1 MYVVHLNYVQR
12 TSLTAARQDVQ
23 CELMAYPAKTDRER
37 ILAAALEQ
45 VEDQGLE
52 NLAIRSLA
60 AKLGLAPNA
69 LYRYFENL
77 SALELA
83 VAEEVRSQML
93 ELMQGVVGRKGP
105 PEAIRAIAEAY
116 LRFAQERPR
125 AFALYLKNSDSQ
137 TPQCAR
143 NTAFFVEQVTRLYG
157 GERARM
163 ASHALWA
170 QIHGLAV
177 LLGAGVLPWDEAH
190 TRLKFGLKVWIDGA
204 ATASEKQ

>member
-1 MYVVHLNYVQR
+1 MYTVHLG
-12 TSLTAARQDVQ
+12 SMGRQDVQ
-23 CELMAYPAKTDRER
+23 CELMAYPAKTDRES

-45 VEDQGLE
+45 VESEGLE

-60 AKLGLAPNA
+60 GRLGLAPNA

-77 SALELA
+77 SDLELA
-83 VAEEVRSQML
+83 VAEEVRFQML
-93 ELMQGVVGRKGP
+93 QVMQRVVGRKGP
-105 PEAIRAIAEAY
+105 AESIRAISEAY
-116 LRFAQERPR
+116 LDFAEQRPR
-125 AFALYLKNSDSQ
+125 AFALYLKNSVSQ

-157 GERARM
+157 PQRAQM

-177 LLGAGVLPWDEAH
+177 LLGAGVLPWEEAR
-190 TRLKFGLKVWIDGA
+190 TRLKFGLQIWIDGA
-204 ATASEKQ
+204 EASSKS

>member
-1 MYVVHLNYVQR
+1 MYNVHLGSTV
-12 TSLTAARQDVQ
+12 RQDVQ
-23 CELMAYPAKTDRER
+23 CELMAYPAKTDRES

-45 VEDQGLE
+45 VESEGLE

-60 AKLGLAPNA
+60 AKLELAPNA

-83 VAEEVRSQML
+83 VAEEVRFQML
-93 ELMQGVVGRKGP
+93 EVMQKVIGRKGP
-105 PEAIRAIAEAY
+105 SEAIRAISEAY
-116 LRFAQERPR
+116 LHFAKERPR

-143 NTAFFVEQVTRLYG
+143 NTEFFVEQVTRLYG
-157 GERARM
+157 EERARM

-177 LLGAGVLPWDEAH
+177 LLGAGVLPWEEAH
-190 TRLKFGLKVWIDGA
+190 VRLKFGLKIWIDGA
-204 ATASEKQ
+204 AASSTN